1 MCVPFIHEEVRG
13 QCVGADAPLPCRNQ
27 RAKWGHQGLEASCK
41 QKSHSRHRHCL
52 SWKKNKDVSVK
63 PEVMKAEGS
72 VLLAAAQVCS
82 YTFPASECHNL
93 TTPVNQES
101 CNGNSASRGCLWPE
115 KEEKEPLVSNLSRL
129 AELRKGHLP
138 SWEVTGLLA
147 CHQCHLFD
155 QAHPT

>member
-1 MCVPFIHEEVRG
+1 MWELMPLYHVGTRELSEVI
-13 QCVGADAPLPCRNQ
+13 
-27 RAKWGHQGLEASCK
+27 RAWRPHVNR
-41 QKSHSRHRHCL
+41 SHTVDTDIVCPE
-52 SWKKNKDVSVK
+52 KKNKDVSVK
-63 PEVMKAEGS
+63 PEVKKAEGS
-72 VLLAAAQVCS
+72 VPLAAAQVCS
-82 YTFPASECHNL
+82 YTFPASECHSL
-93 TTPVNQES
+93 TTPVKQES

-115 KEEKEPLVSNLSRL
+115 KEEKESLVSNLSRL